1 MRLEFDGEFPRCF
14 NSREEFKAW
23 VQAARGS
30 SPRAGFC
37 TDCTK
42 EYQAR
47 MVKESRCQYP
57 EVEFYDFEM
66 DKDGYFPNRYFH
78 LKRLQGEN
86 GPDEEQC
93 PESSEADGYGQQA
106 LRWAQEG
113 DEEREDSRF

>member
-1 MRLEFDGEFPRCF
+1 MKLEFDGDFPRCF
-14 NSREEFKAW
+14 NSKEEFKAW

-47 MVKESRCQYP
+47 MVKEGRCQYP

-78 LKRLQGEN
+78 LKRLQGED
-86 GPDEEQC
+86 GPNEEQC
-93 PESSEADGYGQQA
+93 PDSPQANGYGA
-106 LRWAQEG
+106 EAESWAAKGYEKW
-113 DEEREDSRF
+113 EDCGF